1 MRLENEADVAP
12 DLDKLR
18 VAQAGQFAP
27 QNAEAPLLN
36 VAKAADEREESC
48 LTAAGGPGHDDQFP
62 RLNGQIDP
70 EEDLI
75 AQLAGTEVVVQAGDL
90 ESLSIVFVRHGR
102 TPLQLRRQTLGVQN
116 TSAGAALQSFLI
128 TRQAEIT
135 HMSKVNA
142 KTNRT
147 RNGLKIN
154 GMLVML
160 WLAT

>member
-36 VAKAADEREESC
+36 VAEAADEREESC

-62 RLNGQIDP
+62 RLNGQIDL

-75 AQLAGTEVVVQAGDL
+75 AQLAGTEVVAQAGDL

-102 TPLQLRRQTLGVQN
+102 TPCNFGGKPLE
-116 TSAGAALQSFLI
+116 F
-128 TRQAEIT
+128 
-135 HMSKVNA
+135 
-142 KTNRT
+142 RT
-147 RNGLKIN
+147 RRPAQRSR
-154 GMLVML
+154 VS
-160 WLAT
+160 